1 MKFLSLTKT
10 EVITILLGILESCLE
25 LLCFLTLIFIIPF
38 LFVKLSLGMIIYAVL
53 WLIIAFYESFMPDRY
68 WKWYVKG
75 FNKFKV
81 LMSIRLIILGYT
93 AFIIHVYGDEMINYY
108 LKETCDYKVE
118 EVES

>member
-1 MKFLSLTKT
+1 MC
-10 EVITILLGILESCLE
+10 CLE
-25 LLCFLTLIFIIPF
+25 LLCVFTMLFIIPF
-38 LFVKLSLGMIIYAVL
+38 LFIMPSFGMVIYAAL